1 MRAGIMKEIVRYLG
15 IDTRSQLLGERLWQH
30 LEEPSS
36 EIIGAFYRDTQ
47 QSAAGLLLDE
57 SIIERLSAKQKEHW
71 RLLFNSGF
79 DEAYLRR
86 ATLIGIKHHEIGLD
100 PKWYVAAYAL
110 MKARFAEHLL
120 LHTDVP
126 LPLKSALVV
135 AFEKYVAVDM
145 ALALS
150 SYSSWLVD

>member
-1 MRAGIMKEIVRYLG
+1 MKEIVRYLG
-15 IDTRSQLLGERLWQH
+15 IDTRSQPLAERLWQH

-57 SIIERLSAKQKEHW
+57 PIIERLSAKQKEHW

-86 ATLIGIKHHEIGLD
+86 ATLIGISI
-100 PKWYVAAYAL
+100 
-110 MKARFAEHLL
+110 MK
-120 LHTDVP
+120 
-126 LPLKSALVV
+126 
-135 AFEKYVAVDM
+135 
-145 ALALS
+145 
-150 SYSSWLVD
+150 